1 MPPDRQYAG
10 AGEGG
15 IFFTM
20 NSALSSSNA
29 ESVARQAREIA
40 ARIQKSDVF
49 RDYQQAFQTLT
60 GLPLSIRP
68 VGSFNAPMHGSK
80 QVNAFCQLMASKNK
94 SCAACLELQQR
105 IEDAAKTSACTMECF
120 AGLSESA
127 VPVRAGQEVVGYLQ
141 TGQVMLQK
149 PSKAKFTAISKQL
162 VAWGYGLDLENLK
175 EAYFE
180 TRQMTQSQYQSIL
193 RLLTIFADH
202 LSNISN
208 QLVLIESSSESP
220 FVAKAR
226 AYIAEHK
233 HDELSLATVAKAV
246 NMSSFYFCKTFKKET
261 GTTFTDY
268 LACARV
274 ESVKKLMLNPHK
286 RISEA
291 AFEAGFQSLSQFNRI
306 FRRIAGE
313 SPSDFRARIHAPAA
327 ANAHSKLVLAA

>member
-1 MPPDRQYAG
+1 MPPDRQYPQPA
-10 AGEGG
+10 EGG
-15 IFFTM
+15 SFVSM
-20 NSALSSSNA
+20 KSLLSASTA
-29 ESVARQAREIA
+29 DGAARQAKEIS

-49 RDYQQAFQTLT
+49 REYQQAFETLT
-60 GLPLSIRP
+60 GLPLTIRP

-80 QVNAFCQLMASKNK
+80 QVNAFCQLMAAKNK

-105 IEDAAKTSACTMECF
+105 IEDAATTQASTMECF

-127 VPVRAGQEVVGYLQ
+127 VPIRAGQEVIGYLQ

-149 PSKAKFTAISKQL
+149 PSKAKFGVISKRL
-162 VAWGYGLDLENLK
+162 TEWGYGLDLKNLQ
-175 EAYFE
+175 EAYLE

-208 QLVLIESSSESP
+208 QLMLIEASAESP

-233 HDELSLATVAKAV
+233 HDELSLAAVAKAV

-261 GTTFTDY
+261 GVNFTDY
-268 LACARV
+268 LARTRV

-286 RISEA
+286 RVSEA

-306 FRRIAGE
+306 FRRISGE
-313 SPSDFRARIHAPAA
+313 SPSDFRARIHSPSAA
-327 ANAHSKLVLAA
+327 TAHAKLVLAA